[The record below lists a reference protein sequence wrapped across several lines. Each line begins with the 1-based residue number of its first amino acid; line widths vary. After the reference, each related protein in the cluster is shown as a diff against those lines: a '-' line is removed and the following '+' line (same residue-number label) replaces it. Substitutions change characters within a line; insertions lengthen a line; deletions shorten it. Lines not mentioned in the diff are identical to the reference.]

1 VKRSKGGPGKP
12 ETISPLT
19 PIKGSIPQDER
30 TIIFERTPD
39 APQLNWITVNQS
51 ASHVNNSLGKVAP
64 AHVRT
69 EKFRVSQRGV
79 LSTTARQGASA
90 AILLHFKKELIEAA
104 RKGDDSIINVR
115 SNESW
120 MELKIL
126 VPYAVYRDENGIERL
141 REEIEAGNTGVA
153 VPPFSI
159 RWMRPKE
166 VIEEI
171 WRNGTL
177 PAGKASVVFKVPGK
191 EAARRLLQEIWVNGN
206 KFRAEIY
213 VRDRADTLCGKC
225 RQWGYAEFR
234 CREQVPRCGMCSGEH
249 KLAFHKCEVAV
260 CGRVERGCSHI
271 RAKCPNCGLTHF
283 AQDGRCKAKR
293 EAIAIA
299 RGLILSATQE
309 HEMVT
314 SGDAPPIL

>member
-1 VKRSKGGPGKP
+1 M
-12 ETISPLT
+12 
-19 PIKGSIPQDER
+19 DER
-30 TIIFERTPD
+30 VIIFEHTPD
-39 APQLNWITVNQS
+39 APQLDWVTVNQI
-51 ASHVNNSLGKVAP
+51 ASHVNNTLGRVAP
-64 AHVRT
+64 AHIRT
-69 EKFRVSQRGV
+69 EKFRVSQRGT

-90 AILLHFKKELIEAA
+90 AMLLHYKKELIEAA
-104 RKGDDSIINVR
+104 RKGDDRIINVR

-120 MELKIL
+120 TELKIL
-126 VPYAVYRDENGIERL
+126 VPYAVYKDDDGIGRL
-141 REEIEAGNTGVA
+141 REEIEAGNAGVL

-171 WRNGTL
+171 WGRGAL

-191 EAARRLLQEIWVNGN
+191 EVARQLLQEIWVNGN
-206 KFRAEIY
+206 RFRAEIY

-225 RQWGYAEFR
+225 SQWGHAEFR
-234 CREQVPRCGMCSGEH
+234 CREQAPRCGMCSGDHTTATHE
-249 KLAFHKCEVAV
+249 CEVSV
-260 CGRVERGCSHI
+260 CRRVGRGCQHI
-271 RAKCPNCGLTHF
+271 RSKCPNCGGMHF

-299 RGLILSATQE
+299 RGLIQSATQE

-314 SGDAPPIL
+314 SGDAPPMQ